1 MRVVVL
7 GHLPDAGGGNGD
19 AQLLFQFTAQ
29 RLLYG
34 LTRFQLA
41 PRKFPVP
48 CVRLARWAGGQ
59 QHGAIFT
66 QQNAD
71 GDLGVLAEF
80 SHGRALRAG

>member
-1 MRVVVL
+1 MRVIML
-7 GHLPDAGGGNGD
+7 SHLPDAGGRNGD

-41 PRKFPVP
+41 PRKFLVP

-66 QQNAD
+66 QQDTDSN
-71 GDLGVLAEF
+71 LGVLAGF
-80 SHGRALRAG
+80 SHGRALHVG